1 MKVLVT
7 GANGFI
13 GREVCRQAVDAG
25 HTVVG
30 LARRGGPAGAESW
43 AAEVEWVTGD
53 VLEPPGWRAHL
64 RGCDAVIHCVGIIR
78 EDVRRGA
85 TFERVNGDS
94 TITAAEE
101 AERAGVGAFV
111 FISASA
117 KPPLVGEGYITG
129 KRRAERR
136 IQELGLRAVIL
147 RPGFVYGAGRLP
159 SLPAAAM
166 MKLAGWL
173 PFVGTAARESRP
185 VALETLARVALRAA
199 ADAGVRGVVDVDGIE
214 RLGVG

>member
-13 GREVCRQAVDAG
+13 GSEVCRIAVEGG
-25 HTVVG
+25 HDVVG
-30 LARRGGPAGAESW
+30 LARRGRPAGAGSW
-43 AAEVEWVTGD
+43 AARVEWVVGD
-53 VLEPPGWRAHL
+53 VLQPAGWRAHL
-64 RGCDAVIHCVGIIR
+64 AGCDAVIHCVGIIR

-111 FISASA
+111 FVSASA
-117 KPPLVGEGYITG
+117 KPPLVGEGYIRG
-129 KRRAERR
+129 KRRAEAR
-136 IQELGLRAVIL
+136 IQELAIRGVIL
-147 RPGFVYGAGRLP
+147 RPGFVYGTGRLP
-159 SLPAAAM
+159 SLPAAAA

-173 PFVGTAARESRP
+173 PVVGVAARESRP
-185 VALETLARVALRAA
+185 VAVETLARVALRAA
-199 ADAGVRGVVDVDGIE
+199 ADESVRGVVDVGGIE
-214 RLGVG
+214 RLA